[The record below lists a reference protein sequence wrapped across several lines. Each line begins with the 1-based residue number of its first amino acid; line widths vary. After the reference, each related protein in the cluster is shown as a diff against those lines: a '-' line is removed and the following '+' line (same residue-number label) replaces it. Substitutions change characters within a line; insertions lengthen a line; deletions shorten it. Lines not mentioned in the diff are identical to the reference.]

1 MKQPDSHLTV
11 GKSLFISFIVL
22 VILLFGIM
30 FLKRFVNPLPDTV
43 DMDKS
48 TRSFEMMSVVLGLL
62 AGGCM
67 AGYFS
72 FDYSKVDLKYKNGAL
87 IVSWSYISAIYLLIF
102 LIMYAMRKASAF
114 RIMDPWAAF
123 LLFVATYAF
132 LNGLVLFENWKMA
145 QFQKTDTIE

>member
-30 FLKRFVNPLPDTV
+30 FLKRFVHPLPDTV

-72 FDYSKVDLKYKNGAL
+72 FDYSRVDLKYKNGAL

-132 LNGLVLFENWKMA
+132 LNGLVLFENWKTA
-145 QFQKTDTIE
+145 QFQKTDLIE

>member
-1 MKQPDSHLTV
+1 MNPTNSQLSV
-11 GKSLFISFIVL
+11 SKSLVISFIVL
-22 VILLFGIM
+22 ILFLFGIM
-30 FLKRFVNPLPDTV
+30 FLKRFVHPLPDTV

-72 FDYSKVDLKYKNGAL
+72 FDYSKVDLKFKNGAL
-87 IVSWSYISAIYLLIF
+87 LVSWSYISAIYLLTF

-123 LLFVATYAF
+123 LLILATYAF
-132 LNGLVLFENWKMA
+132 LNGLVLFESWKMA
-145 QFQKTDTIE
+145 QFKKTDD